1 MAKFE
6 VEYEK
11 KEVVLS
17 RLYPFGEKREINGKE
32 VTVLTLSEL
41 NGRDDEIIAKQV
53 EKEKKLAGYVQIAVA
68 GGITYEEALI
78 LANKDSAKLLE
89 ELQGF

>member
-41 NGRDDEIIAKQV
+41 NGRDDEIIARQV
-53 EKEKKLAGYVQIAVA
+53 EKEKKLAGYVQIAVSA
-68 GGITYEEALI
+68 GITYEEALM

>member
-17 RLYPFGEKREINGKE
+17 RLYPFGEKREVGGKE

-53 EKEKKLAGYVQIAVA
+53 EKEKKLAGYVQIAVSA
-68 GGITYEEALI
+68 GITYEEALM